1 VVFSW
6 YPFTNKTDR
15 HDITEILLK
24 VALSIVTLTLTHS
37 DSANTKHKGNNKITE
52 LRTYANLLYFYN
64 TGEHSNIYYPKH
76 MDGYSALMLSLR
88 VMHYITPDI
97 HTWSVQIV
105 SHVTCRNTRCL
116 LIKKL
121 LNLTNTC

>member
-1 VVFSW
+1 MVFSG

-24 VALSIVTLTLTHS
+24 VALNIVTHS

-52 LRTYANLLYFYN
+52 LRTYENLLYFYN

-76 MDGYSALMLSLR
+76 MDEYSALMLSLR

-97 HTWSVQIV
+97 HTGSVQIV
-105 SHVTCRNTRCL
+105 SHVKCRNTRCL

-121 LNLTNTC
+121 LNLTNKC